1 MRGKGNRETGHSD
14 KIGIT
19 PAHAG
24 KSRRFNVM
32 SLENWDHP
40 RTCGEKDPAAEIGDA
55 VTGSPPHMR
64 GKGTGVG
71 TGAVAG
77 GITPAHAGKRLRKP

>member
-64 GKGTGVG
+64 GKDSESLEIQ
-71 TGAVAG
+71 AL
-77 GITPAHAGKRLRKP
+77 IFSSAHFPFNF